1 MIDRIDK
8 LIKDRRIDILTTQK
22 EFIGIKEKLNSAK
35 KVLVQL
41 DEIEKHIDMIDP
53 HIEIMMINGQ
63 EAYVQFVTRQP

>member
-8 LIKDRRIDILTTQK
+8 LTKDRRIDILTIQK

-41 DEIEKHIDMIDP
+41 DEIEKHINMIDP